1 VLFYWLLFS
10 IPVFMMFSN
19 GRKEYQSL
27 GVSFGL
33 FLVIIIGLRYQVG
46 GDWYT
51 YLDGMDLYRDISLDD
66 VLLLKFEVGFNI
78 LSWVSQQMGAS
89 IYGVNFVCAIIFVTG
104 FTKLSNSQPY
114 SWLAATV
121 AVPYLI
127 VVVAMGY
134 TRQAAAIGFLMF
146 SLEYLLKGRIIIYL
160 LMVVLASS
168 FHKTAIIFSAL
179 PLLQPG
185 GGWIRFILGL
195 VIVLILGSVTV
206 VIEQAETYYLHYVEE
221 NMESSGGLIRV
232 LMNLPPALIL
242 ITNWK
247 KWNEKY
253 DDRWLWACMAL
264 LALACIP
271 LVLFA
276 STAVDRMALYLI
288 PLQLVAWSRFPAF
301 IGWNYERSFFA
312 ITLFYATVLLVW
324 ISFGNFSSSW
334 IPYDNLLFPSF

>member
-1 VLFYWLLFS
+1 ML
-10 IPVFMMFSN
+10 FSN
-19 GRKEYQSL
+19 GRKEHQLL

-33 FLVIIIGLRYQVG
+33 FLVIVIGLRFQVG

-51 YLDGMDLYRDISLDD
+51 YLDGVDLYSDVSLDD

-89 IYGVNFVCAIIFVTG
+89 IYGVNLVCAIIFVIG
-104 FTKLSNSQPY
+104 FTKFSNSQTYP
-114 SWLAATV
+114 WLAATV

-134 TRQAAAIGFLMF
+134 TRQATAIGFLMLSF
-146 SLEYLLKGRIIIYL
+146 GYLLKGRLIKYL
-160 LMVVLASS
+160 ALVILATS

-179 PLLQPG
+179 PLFQPG
-185 GGWIRFILGL
+185 GGRIRFILGL
-195 VIVLILGSVTV
+195 ITIFILSSLTI
-206 VIEQAETYYLHYVEE
+206 VIEQAETLYLHYVEE
-221 NMESSGGLIRV
+221 NMESGGGLIRV

-242 ITNWK
+242 FTNWK

-253 DDRWLWACMAL
+253 IDRWLWACMAL

-271 LVLFA
+271 LVSMA

-288 PLQLVAWSRFPAF
+288 PFQLVAWARLPALLA
-301 IGWNYERSFFA
+301 WNYERVVLA
-312 ITLFYATVLLVW
+312 IALFYATVLFVW
-324 ISFGNFSSSW
+324 ITLGNFSSSW
-334 IPYDNLLFPSF
+334 IPYNNLLIPSF